1 MGVDQTAFSAAAQ
14 QAIGE
19 KLAKAVDAAGLR
31 VMLETAAHATE
42 QALDEGRNRE
52 QAALIA
58 CHAGCSACCNL
69 NVAALLPEAISIA
82 AWLRERENHPDFTP
96 LAAKVEKF
104 ARYLRWVDDEER
116 IRLRLPCAFLDHRG
130 WCLIH
135 PLRPLM
141 CRSIAAT
148 DPEQCRKSLDI
159 TWLDD
164 EEPVMLNLEQKF
176 LYDEAF
182 MHVATALDRHGLD
195 SRSMELHTAVQAFME
210 CPERVDEFFNGAR
223 IRL

>member
-1 MGVDQTAFSAAAQ
+1 MGVDQAAFSVIVQ
-14 QAIGE
+14 QAIGK

-31 VMLETAAHATE
+31 VMIETAAHATE
-42 QALDEGRNRE
+42 QTLAEGNSRE
-52 QAALIA
+52 QENLIA

-69 NVAALLPEAISIA
+69 NVAVLLPEAIIIA
-82 AWLRERENHPDFTP
+82 AWLREREDHPTFTP

-104 ARYLRWVDDEER
+104 ARYLRWVDNEER

-148 DPEQCRKSLDI
+148 DPDQCRKSLEI

-195 SRSMELHTAVQAFME
+195 SRSMELHTAVQAFRE
-210 CPERVDEFFNGAR
+210 CPERVGEFFNGAR